1 MLQNLE
7 SNGILADELANYVSE
22 EVGLGK
28 LSLTGNAF
36 AWNFYCLRIIIIVSL
51 LWNYGQLISKLNQP
65 KAEGL
70 RVHSFIQLVILQFFV
85 AILILL

>member
-1 MLQNLE
+1 MVVLFVASCRQSVWLNVPLILTVLQNLE

-36 AWNFYCLRIIIIVSL
+36 A
-51 LWNYGQLISKLNQP
+51 
-65 KAEGL
+65 
-70 RVHSFIQLVILQFFV
+70 
-85 AILILL
+85 